1 MEKTSKNNIAKEVID
16 KAEESKGEDEKHG
29 IAKGKEKVDEGKQ
42 EMVGKGNDKSGSIN
56 KFATL
61 NSIAEEETEYEDQL
75 GDEMIVGAGKA
86 RAAASGV
93 VELMKTLKPKKKGQ
107 IDKGRKAKASNA
119 SAGQC
124 LSTSI

>member
-1 MEKTSKNNIAKEVID
+1 M
-16 KAEESKGEDEKHG
+16 
-29 IAKGKEKVDEGKQ
+29 DEGKQ

-56 KFATL
+56 KFAIL

-107 IDKGRKAKASNA
+107 IDKGRKAKASNV

-124 LSTSI
+124 LPSSV